1 MFGRMNARVT
11 ETVRHVHVVETR
23 REGMLTDERLAECL
37 GVDLEHHVLT
47 GVREVVARLED
58 KLLTEAGT
66 VEAPTEQRLG
76 AVNGFAALED
86 LRILIEK
93 WRMAGKAETR
103 NAERGTRS

>member
-1 MFGRMNARVT
+1 MFGRT
-11 ETVRHVHVVETR
+11 ITVETR
-23 REGMLTDERLAECL
+23 REGKMTDERLAECL

-58 KLLTEAGT
+58 KLLTEAGN

-86 LRILIEK
+86 FRILLEK
-93 WRMAGKAETR
+93 WRTAGKTEKK
-103 NAERGTRS
+103 